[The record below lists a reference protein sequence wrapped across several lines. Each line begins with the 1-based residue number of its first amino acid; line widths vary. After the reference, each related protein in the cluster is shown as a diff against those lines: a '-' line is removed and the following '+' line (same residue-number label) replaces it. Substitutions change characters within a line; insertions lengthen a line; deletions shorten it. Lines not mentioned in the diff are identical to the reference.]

1 MQLATG
7 LVKNAQSRDA
17 PVGPMDMEFLGTD
30 RDKPENVFG
39 RFFERKPGW
48 NPHWVAK
55 ISGFSVTNCF
65 LGNGIPESL
74 DGKIDRIT
82 AGLFIRENDPSAV
95 GHFADNFKR
104 TTFPRGDLETKRQMI
119 RMDKH
124 AVSFLVFAHQDLKH
138 GHGLVAHLYL
148 PDFHDTAGLFH

>member
-7 LVKNAQSRDA
+7 LDKNAQSRDA

-30 RDKPENVFG
+30 RDKPEN
-39 RFFERKPGW
+39 
-48 NPHWVAK
+48 
-55 ISGFSVTNCF
+55 
-65 LGNGIPESL
+65 LY
-74 DGKIDRIT
+74 GKIDRIT